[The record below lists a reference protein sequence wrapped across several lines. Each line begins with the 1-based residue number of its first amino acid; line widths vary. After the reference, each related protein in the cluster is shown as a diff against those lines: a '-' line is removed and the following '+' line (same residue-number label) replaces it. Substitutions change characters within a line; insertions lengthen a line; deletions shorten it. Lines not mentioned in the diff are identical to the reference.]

1 MDPMTK
7 SFHEIERLLLPRLRF
22 IGMVLLFFS
31 VFCISYSILSSP
43 YLSTLGLDKEEE
55 LVIQEQS
62 LIPDGNEGPLKLSP
76 FERISL
82 YFVASV
88 FGVVGSGCLYMFWRK
103 REELSLLIDPPS
115 PPEEKK

>member
-31 VFCISYSILSSP
+31 VFSISYSILSTP
-43 YLSTLGLDKEEE
+43 YLSTLGLERDEE
-55 LVIQEQS
+55 LVVQES
-62 LIPDGNEGPLKLSP
+62 SFIPEGEEGAFKTSP

-88 FGVVGSGCLYMFWRK
+88 FGVIGSSCLFMYWRK
-103 REELSLLIDPPS
+103 REELSQLIDPPS
-115 PPEEKK
+115 LPEEKK